1 MAISLQVIDA
11 MRRNAILKAAVGLAL
26 AAVFFGTALASDPAP
41 LVPKDD
47 AAMLA
52 AFDRA
57 AAGLDDFLAKW
68 RKPPA
73 GAGSFSVKVGLV
85 DTSTRPGYAVVRP
98 GASPGK
104 FVEWFWMINLR
115 EEGAGFAAEIG
126 NDVAYLDNVAA
137 GQTIHFTRP
146 DIADWM
152 YVQGEKIV
160 GNFTT
165 CPALAHAST
174 EERHQVEEQLG
185 IKCD

>member
-1 MAISLQVIDA
+1 

-26 AAVFFGTALASDPAP
+26 VASFFGTALASDDPAP

-47 AAMLA
+47 AAMSA

-57 AAGLDDFLAKW
+57 AAGLDDFLVKW
-68 RKPPA
+68 RKPPM
-73 GAGSFSVKVGLV
+73 GARSFSVKVGLV

-98 GASPGK
+98 GAATGK
-104 FVEWFWMINLR
+104 FVEWFWMANLR
-115 EEGAGFAAEIG
+115 EEGGGFAAEIA
-126 NDVAYLDNVAA
+126 NDVAYLHNVAE
-137 GQTIHFTRP
+137 GKTIHFTRS

-152 YVQGEKIV
+152 YFQGEKIV

-174 EERHQVEEQLG
+174 EERRQVEQQLG